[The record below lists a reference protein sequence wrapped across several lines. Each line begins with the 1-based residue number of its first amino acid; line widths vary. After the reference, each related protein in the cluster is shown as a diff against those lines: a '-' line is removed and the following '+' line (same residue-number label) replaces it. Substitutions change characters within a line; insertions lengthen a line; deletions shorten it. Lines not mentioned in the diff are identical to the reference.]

1 MNRIIDK
8 IKWVVLGILYAALGL
23 AMVIAVASSSPT
35 W

>member
-23 AMVIAVASSSPT
+23 AMAIAVAASSPMM
-35 W
+35 